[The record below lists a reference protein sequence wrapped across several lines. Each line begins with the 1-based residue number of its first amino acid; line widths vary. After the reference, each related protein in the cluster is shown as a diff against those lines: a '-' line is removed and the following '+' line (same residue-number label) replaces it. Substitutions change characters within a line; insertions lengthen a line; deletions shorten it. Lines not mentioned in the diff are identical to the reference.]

1 MESIGILGAGT
12 WGVALAKLLAEQG
25 HDVTVWSPTGGN
37 LAMLRTEHRHP
48 HLPDAVIPEE
58 ILFTTDAEEACRGKG
73 LVVVAVGS
81 VYVRETARKVREYLS
96 REQIVVNVAKGLE
109 KDSFY
114 TMTEVI
120 REELE
125 GREELKGI
133 RIAALSG
140 PTHAEEVAR
149 GLPATIVAAS
159 EDPETARRV
168 QEVFSSTLMRVYTN
182 TDVRGVEFCGALKN
196 IMALAAG
203 ISVGLGYGDN
213 IRAALITRGMAE
225 IARLGTAL
233 GCEERTFYGLAGM
246 GDLIV
251 TCTSMNSRNN
261 RCGVLLGQGVKAEE
275 AVRQVGMVVEGINAL
290 PAALSLAEKYGVDVP
305 LISAVDAVVN
315 RGADPRETLP
325 LLMNRARRSE
335 FKQNT

>member
-12 WGVALAKLLAEQG
+12 WGTALAKLLSEQG
-25 HDVTVWSPTGGN
+25 HKVTVWSPTGSS
-37 LAMLRTEHRHP
+37 LELLRTEHRHP
-48 HLPDAVIPEE
+48 HLPGAVIPAE
-58 ILFTTDAEEACRGKG
+58 ITFTTDAESACRGMG
-73 LVVVAVGS
+73 LVVFAVGS
-81 VYVRETARKVREYLS
+81 VYIRETARRVREFLT

-109 KDSFY
+109 KGSFF

-133 RIAALSG
+133 PIAALSG

-168 QEVFSSTLMRVYTN
+168 QEVFSSSLMRVYTN

-261 RCGVLLGQGVKAEE
+261 RCGVLLGQGVKPEE

-290 PAALSLAEKYGVDVP
+290 PAALALAEKYGVDVP

-315 RGADPRETLP
+315 RGEDPRETLP
-325 LLMNRARRSE
+325 NLMNRARRSE

>member
-1 MESIGILGAGT
+1 MHIAILGAGT
-12 WGVALAKLLAEQG
+12 WGVALAGMLSREG
-25 HDVTVWSPTGGN
+25 HEITVWSATGSN
-37 LAMLRTEHRHP
+37 LKILETERRHP
-48 HLPDAVIPEE
+48 HLQGVTIPEN
-58 ILFTTDAEEACRGKG
+58 IRFTDSLEEACSGREM
-73 LVVVAVGS
+73 VVVAVGS
-81 VYVRETARKVREYLS
+81 VYVRETAARARDYLS
-96 REQIVVNVAKGLE
+96 AEQIIVDVAKGLE

-125 GREELKGI
+125 RREELRGI
-133 RIAALSG
+133 PIAALSG

-159 EDPETARRV
+159 ENAETARRV
-168 QEVFSSTLMRVYTN
+168 QEAFSSELMRVYTN
-182 TDVRGVEFCGALKN
+182 TDVRGVELCGALKN

-251 TCTSMNSRNN
+251 TCTSIHSRNN
-261 RCGVLLGQGVKAEE
+261 RCGMLLGQGVSPEE

-290 PAALSLAEKYGVDVP
+290 PAAMSLVEKYGVDAP
-305 LISAVDAVVN
+305 LITAVNDIVN
-315 RGADPRETLP
+315 GGADPRTAVRS
-325 LLMNRARRSE
+325 LMNRKKRSE
-335 FKQNT
+335 FKQTT

>member
-1 MESIGILGAGT
+1 MRSIAVLGAGT
-12 WGVALAKLLAEQG
+12 WGMALAKLLSEQG
-25 HDVTVWSPTGGN
+25 HQVTVWSATGGN
-37 LAMLRTEHRHP
+37 LEMLENERRHP
-48 HLPDAVIPEE
+48 HLPGAVIPAE
-58 ILFTTDAEEACRGKG
+58 IRFTTDLEAACRGKDMI
-73 LVVVAVGS
+73 VVAVGS
-81 VYVRETARKVREYLS
+81 VYVRETARRMSGVLH

-109 KDSFY
+109 KETFF

-125 GREELKGI
+125 RREELKGI
-133 RIAALSG
+133 AVAALSG
-140 PTHAEEVAR
+140 PTHAEEVAQ

-159 EDPETARRV
+159 EDMETAKRV
-168 QEVFSSTLMRVYTN
+168 QEVFSSPLMRVYTN
-182 TDVRGVEFCGALKN
+182 TDVRGVELCGALKN

-233 GCEERTFYGLAGM
+233 GCQERTFYGLAGM

-251 TCTSMNSRNN
+251 TCTSMHSRNN
-261 RCGVLLGQGVKAEE
+261 RCGVLLGQGVPVEE

-290 PAALSLAEKYGVDVP
+290 PAALSLAEKYGVDAP
-305 LISAVDAVVN
+305 LISVVDAIVN
-315 RGADPRETLP
+315 GGMKPSDAVS

-335 FKQNT
+335 FRQSK